1 MECRRKGNKQKN
13 ILMEKHKFYVI
24 LFIKNKK
31 KRAANLIKKEKMK
44 KYFILSVLI
53 FCSNFL
59 FSLDAKY
66 FENNKNID
74 YLYVKS
80 PEGLR
85 IRNKPDLSGNKI
97 GVLYD
102 RMKVKI
108 ISVGKETTIDGI
120 KSNWIKILL
129 PVETAQAK
137 ENVYGYIFGGY
148 MTDKLDPFSTKEWT
162 DKDLQRYLCRFSWV
176 TGIRSYY
183 QFDADGSYKMGRL
196 ESGAGGYG
204 KYTVSI
210 KNKTIT
216 VKASYG
222 DEDFESEVKTEI
234 YKIIKI
240 EEDKITLNIDNR
252 EFTLR
257 SSLTHDYFYGLLARE
272 NFNPSSFE
280 LPSYNALMFSF
291 SSDLIKNIDSKNF
304 VKNSMHNLIKM
315 GIYIED
321 EEYKKEYNLYWNQ

>member
-1 MECRRKGNKQKN
+1 
-13 ILMEKHKFYVI
+13 MEKHKFYVI

-66 FENNKNID
+66 FENNKKID

-102 RMKVKI
+102 RMKIKI
-108 ISVGKETTIDGI
+108 ISVGEETTIDGI

-129 PVETAQAK
+129 PIETAQAN

-148 MTDKLDPFSTKEWT
+148 MTDKLDTFSTNEWT

-176 TGIRSYY
+176 TGINSYY
-183 QFDADGSYKMGRL
+183 QFDADGSFKMGRL

-204 KYTVSI
+204 KYTVSMN
-210 KNKTIT
+210 NKTIS

-222 DEDFESEVKTEI
+222 DEFFESEVKTEI
-234 YKIIKI
+234 YEIKKI

-257 SSLTHDYFYGLLARE
+257 PSLTNDCFYRFLPLK

-291 SSDLIKNIDSKNF
+291 SSDLIKNIDSKDF

>member
-1 MECRRKGNKQKN
+1 MK
-13 ILMEKHKFYVI
+13 KHKIYDI
-24 LFIKNKK
+24 LSIKNKK
-31 KRAANLIKKEKMK
+31 KRTANLIKKEKMK

-59 FSLDAKY
+59 FSLDARY
-66 FENNKNID
+66 FENNTNID

-129 PVETAQAK
+129 PIETAQTK
-137 ENVYGYIFGGY
+137 ENVYGWIFGGY
-148 MTDKLDPFSTKEWT
+148 LTDKLEPFSTKGWT

-222 DEDFESEVKTEI
+222 DEFFESEVETEI
-234 YKIIKI
+234 YKITKI
-240 EEDKITLNIDNR
+240 EEDKITLNIDNG

-257 SSLTHDYFYGLLARE
+257 PSLTNDCFYGLLALKD
-272 NFNPSSFE
+272 FNPSSFE

>member
-1 MECRRKGNKQKN
+1 MDCRRKGNKQKN

-321 EEYKKEYNLYWNQ
+321 EEYKKEYDLYWN

>member
-1 MECRRKGNKQKN
+1 
-13 ILMEKHKFYVI
+13 MEKHKFYVI

-183 QFDADGSYKMGRL
+183 QFAADGSYKMGRL

>member
-1 MECRRKGNKQKN
+1 
-13 ILMEKHKFYVI
+13 
-24 LFIKNKK
+24 
-31 KRAANLIKKEKMK
+31 
-44 KYFILSVLI
+44 
-53 FCSNFL
+53 
-59 FSLDAKY
+59 
-66 FENNKNID
+66 
-74 YLYVKS
+74 
-80 PEGLR
+80 
-85 IRNKPDLSGNKI
+85 
-97 GVLYD
+97 
-102 RMKVKI
+102 MKVKI
-108 ISVGKETTIDGI
+108 ISVGEETTIDGI

-129 PVETAQAK
+129 PIETAQAK
-137 ENVYGYIFGGY
+137 ENVYGWIFGGY
-148 MTDKLDPFSTKEWT
+148 MTDKLAPFSTDEWT

-183 QFDADGSYKMGRL
+183 QFDADGSFKMGRL

-204 KYTVSI
+204 KYTVSM

>member
-1 MECRRKGNKQKN
+1 
-13 ILMEKHKFYVI
+13 
-24 LFIKNKK
+24 
-31 KRAANLIKKEKMK
+31 MK

-176 TGIRSYY
+176 TGIRAYY

-257 SSLTHDYFYGLLARE
+257 SSLTHDCFYKFLTQK

-291 SSDLIKNIDSKNF
+291 SSDLIKNIDSKDF

-315 GIYIED
+315 GIYIE
-321 EEYKKEYNLYWNQ
+321 ENTKKNMIYIGIKKVCKLFL

>member
-1 MECRRKGNKQKN
+1 
-13 ILMEKHKFYVI
+13 
-24 LFIKNKK
+24 
-31 KRAANLIKKEKMK
+31 MK
-44 KYFILSVLI
+44 KYFLLSILI

-183 QFDADGSYKMGRL
+183 QFAADGSYKMGRL

-321 EEYKKEYNLYWNQ
+321 EEYKKEYDLYWN

>member
-321 EEYKKEYNLYWNQ
+321 EEYKKEYDLYWN

>member
-1 MECRRKGNKQKN
+1 
-13 ILMEKHKFYVI
+13 MEKHKFYVI

-44 KYFILSVLI
+44 NYFILSVLI

>member
-1 MECRRKGNKQKN
+1 
-13 ILMEKHKFYVI
+13 
-24 LFIKNKK
+24 
-31 KRAANLIKKEKMK
+31 MK

-321 EEYKKEYNLYWNQ
+321 EEYKKEYDLYWN

>member
-1 MECRRKGNKQKN
+1 MKN
-13 ILMEKHKFYVI
+13 
-24 LFIKNKK
+24 
-31 KRAANLIKKEKMK
+31 
-44 KYFILSVLI
+44 YFILSVLI

>member
-1 MECRRKGNKQKN
+1 
-13 ILMEKHKFYVI
+13 MEKHKFYVI

-148 MTDKLDPFSTKEWT
+148 MTDKFAPFSTDEWT

-183 QFDADGSYKMGRL
+183 QFDADGSFKMGRL

-204 KYTVSI
+204 KYTVSM

-234 YKIIKI
+234 YKITKI

-321 EEYKKEYNLYWNQ
+321 EEYKKEYNLYWN

>member
-1 MECRRKGNKQKN
+1 
-13 ILMEKHKFYVI
+13 MEKHKFYVI

-183 QFDADGSYKMGRL
+183 QFAADGSYKMGRL

-234 YKIIKI
+234 HKIIKI

>member
-1 MECRRKGNKQKN
+1 VK
-13 ILMEKHKFYVI
+13 KH
-24 LFIKNKK
+24 
-31 KRAANLIKKEKMK
+31 
-44 KYFILSVLI
+44 FILLI

-59 FSLDAKY
+59 FSFDAKY

-85 IRNKPDLSGNKI
+85 IRNKPDLSRNKI

-108 ISVGKETTIDGI
+108 ISAGEETTIDGI

-129 PVETAQAK
+129 PIETAQAK
-137 ENVYGYIFGGY
+137 ENVYGWIFGGY
-148 MTDKLDPFSTKEWT
+148 LTDKLTPFSTKEWT

-176 TGIRSYY
+176 KGINSYY
-183 QFDADGSYKMGRL
+183 QFDADGSFKMGRL

-234 YKIIKI
+234 YKITKI
-240 EEDKITLNIDNR
+240 EEDKITVNRDNN

-257 SSLTHDYFYGLLARE
+257 PSLTHDYFYGLLALK

-304 VKNSMHNLIKM
+304 MKNSMHNLIKM

-321 EEYKKEYNLYWNQ
+321 EEYKKEYNLYWNK